1 MVIGF
6 KELILALLIGFCLAG
21 CSDPEGG
28 GRAEFLVQV
37 GNSGVTAEA
46 FSQAF
51 DMSGYGTC
59 DGIKRGS
66 HQVAVAQLHMR
77 HQLTEEL
84 IIIER
89 ARELKITVSDS
100 DLETEILNIK
110 KAYPGNTFDKS
121 LLENAIFYPAW
132 RERLRRQMLM
142 KKVIAKELEEP
153 ALITPDDIKAYYK
166 DLPAHGNEMA
176 GQTKSADEIVFET
189 VLELRRGKAIHA
201 YQPWIKALYEK
212 YQIKVNHALW
222 NKITDSPTGDTE
234 KRVVP
239 D

>member
-6 KELILALLIGFCLAG
+6 KKLIMVLLIGFCLVG

-28 GRAEFLVQV
+28 DRAAFLVQV
-37 GNSGVTAEA
+37 GESGLTAEA
-46 FSQAF
+46 FKQAF
-51 DMSGYGTC
+51 DMSGYDTC
-59 DGIKRGS
+59 DGIEPDS
-66 HQVAVAQLHMR
+66 HQVAAARLHLR

-89 ARELKITVSDS
+89 ARELKITVADS

-110 KAYPGNTFDKS
+110 KAYPGNTFDKT
-121 LLENAIFYPAW
+121 LLENAISFQAW

-142 KKVIAKELEEP
+142 KKVIAKELE
-153 ALITPDDIKAYYK
+153 ASVLITPDDIRSSYT
-166 DLPAHGNEMA
+166 DLRGHGNERA
-176 GQTKSADEIVFET
+176 GQTKGADEIAFET
-189 VLELRRGKAIHA
+189 VLDLRRGKAIQA

-212 YQIKVNHALW
+212 YQITVNHALW
-222 NKITDSPTGDTE
+222 NKINGLPTGDAKE
-234 KRVVP
+234 RVVF